1 MNTDMRAILGAA
13 MEVHAHLGPGYTEPV
28 YQEALALEFA
38 LRRIAHQR
46 EVHVL
51 VIYKGTLLSSFYRA
65 DFVCEQRLVIEL
77 KAVTA
82 LAAKDTT
89 QVMNYLRATGK
100 EHGLLLNF
108 GQQRLQFQRI
118 ERSTSNNTS

>member
-1 MNTDMRAILGAA
+1 M
-13 MEVHAHLGPGYTEPV
+13 HL
-28 YQEALALEFA
+28 ALVRDPALEFV

-46 EVHVL
+46 EVHVP

-77 KAVTA
+77 KAVTT
-82 LAAKDTT
+82 LATKDTT

-100 EHGLLLNF
+100 QHGLLLNF

>member
-46 EVHVL
+46 EVHVP
-51 VIYKGTLLSSFYRA
+51 VIYKGTLLSSH
-65 DFVCEQRLVIEL
+65 C
-77 KAVTA
+77 
-82 LAAKDTT
+82 
-89 QVMNYLRATGK
+89 
-100 EHGLLLNF
+100 
-108 GQQRLQFQRI
+108 
-118 ERSTSNNTS
+118 